1 MLHYLLN
8 FLYPP
13 RCAACDVG
21 LPIDATRRVCAS
33 CLAAVEPPRPP
44 LCRLCGAPL
53 RAADEDERCDHC
65 RATPPSFDSARAI
78 TRYRSG
84 TDGSGIDGSSAVAAL
99 LRRHKYGLDQS
110 LGRAL
115 AEYLDAAPA
124 LEADAYDV
132 VIPVPLHRSRL
143 RWRGFNQAALL
154 GAALARR
161 LNCPLDVATLARVRS
176 TASQTARDRAQRT
189 RNVRDAFAVRRPL
202 RVAGR
207 RVLLIDDVMTTGAT
221 ADECARVL
229 RAAGARRI
237 DVLTLARVL

>member
-8 FLYPP
+8 FLFPQ
-13 RCAACDVG
+13 RCAACDASM
-21 LPIDATRRVCAS
+21 PIDAKRRVCAP
-33 CLAAVEPPRPP
+33 CLATIEPPRPP
-44 LCRLCGAPL
+44 LCAICGASL
-53 RAADEDERCDHC
+53 HTGEAERCSHC
-65 RATPPSFDSARAI
+65 HTVPPAFDSVRAI
-78 TRYRSG
+78 TRYRTG
-84 TDGSGIDGSSAVAAL
+84 GADFARDGSGTVAAL

-115 AEYLDAAPA
+115 AEYLDAAPPIDA
-124 LEADAYDV
+124 GAYDV

-161 LNCPLDVATLARVRS
+161 LKCLLDAATLARVRS
-176 TASQTARDRAQRT
+176 TPPQTARDRTQRA
-189 RNVRDAFAVRRPL
+189 RNVSNAFAVRRPA

-207 RVLLIDDVMTTGAT
+207 RILLVDDVMTTGAT

-229 RAAGARRI
+229 RAAGARRV
-237 DVLTLARVL
+237 DVLTLARVS

>member
-21 LPIDATRRVCAS
+21 MPIDATRRVCPS
-33 CLAAVEPPRPP
+33 CLAAMEPPRPP
-44 LCRLCGAPL
+44 LCLVCGAPL
-53 RAADEDERCDHC
+53 HIGDEDERCDHC
-65 RATPPSFDSARAI
+65 RDTPPAFDSARAI

-84 TDGSGIDGSSAVAAL
+84 ADGSGVDGSSAVASL

-115 AEYLDAAPA
+115 AEYLDAAPL
-124 LEADAYDV
+124 LETDAHDV
-132 VIPVPLHRSRL
+132 VNPVPLNSPHL

-154 GAALARR
+154 GAALARW

-176 TASQTARDRAQRT
+176 TASQPHALAHSAHVTCATLSRSAVPRASS
-189 RNVRDAFAVRRPL
+189 
-202 RVAGR
+202 
-207 RVLLIDDVMTTGAT
+207 
-221 ADECARVL
+221 
-229 RAAGARRI
+229 AAGCCWS
-237 DVLTLARVL
+237 TT